1 MNKMKS
7 LMKKIV
13 VLVFVL
19 LCSLSAFSQIRIS
32 VSEISLMSSGK
43 EMFVSNDMAISFR
56 YTRPYIKIAADVYN
70 DSAEPFDIKSRVD
83 FVEIEYKYKGV
94 THISKCDIQNP
105 FYGWGSLLS
114 IPPQSGIK
122 LCLIW
127 YDGLRSDDYISM
139 LMEIFP
145 TVTVRFA
152 DDEMNKLIE
161 ASEPIEFHSLSVRS
175 AIPE

>member
-1 MNKMKS
+1 MKS
-7 LMKKIV
+7 LMRKFIV
-13 VLVFVL
+13 SVFVL
-19 LCSLSAFSQIRIS
+19 FCSMSAFSQIRIS

-83 FVEIEYKYKGV
+83 FVEIEYKYEGEA
-94 THISKCDIQNP
+94 HFAKCDIQNP
-105 FYGWGSLLS
+105 SYDWGSFLS
-114 IPPQSGIK
+114 IPPKSSIK

-127 YDGLRSDDYISM
+127 YEGLRSDDYISM

-161 ASEPIEFHSLSVRS
+161 ASEPIEFHSLSVKS
-175 AIPE
+175 AMPE